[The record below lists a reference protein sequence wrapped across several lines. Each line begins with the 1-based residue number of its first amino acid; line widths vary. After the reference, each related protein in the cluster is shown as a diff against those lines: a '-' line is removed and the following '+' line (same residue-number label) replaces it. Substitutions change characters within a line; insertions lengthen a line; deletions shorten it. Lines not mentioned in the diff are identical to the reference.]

1 MLDLAF
7 LERPPPVFAGPLL
20 AAGDA
25 RLGRVLRSSNQGEY
39 EEAAR
44 EAASLFAQRTYDV
57 QLLVRYLF
65 GVFLERG
72 PAVLPQILEGVARA
86 LRDGFDPE
94 QAPDRSK
101 TTTDI
106 SVGWLLRTLRERIEY
121 HRLNRDETYKGWI
134 TAGDAAGVESIRAA
148 AAALRIEIE
157 RRLPTTRCTEQL
169 TALDACLGDLCR
181 AVLAKP
187 ALPKAPPPKLPDPPA
202 APAIEDD
209 PLGNEPSEPPP
220 ERPMAPPVGRAPAA
234 ALSPSGVFDSA
245 PLRLLLDKLDA
256 FDQLMARGDFERAA
270 IVAHDLNRVVEHFDP
285 RVYLPKLFSGYFRRL
300 ASGAGNLSPHWET
313 AESMSSRALE
323 QLYQVDL
330 DAFLEET

>member
-1 MLDLAF
+1 MLDLAY
-7 LERPPPVFAGPLL
+7 LERPPPIFAGPLL

-25 RLGRVLRSSNQGEY
+25 RLGRVLRSSNQGDY

-44 EAASLFAQRTYDV
+44 EAASLFAQRTYDI
-57 QLLVRYLF
+57 QLLTRYLF

-72 PAVLPQILEGVARA
+72 TAALPQVLEGVARA

-106 SVGWLLRTLRERIEY
+106 SIGWLLRTLRERIEY
-121 HRLNRDETYKGWI
+121 HRLNRDETYKEWI
-134 TAGDAAGVESIRAA
+134 TAGDAAAVESIRAA
-148 AAALRIEIE
+148 AATLRIEVE
-157 RRLPTTRCTEQL
+157 RLLPTTRCTEQL
-169 TALDACLGDLCR
+169 TALDACLGDFGR

-187 ALPKAPPPKLPDPPA
+187 AAPKAPPPKLPKPPTI
-202 APAIEDD
+202 PAIEAD
-209 PLGNEPSEPPP
+209 PLDHEPSEPPP
-220 ERPMAPPVGRAPAA
+220 ARPMAPVA

-245 PLRLLLDKLDA
+245 PLRRLLDKLDA
-256 FDQLMARGDFERAA
+256 FDRLMARGDFERAA

-330 DAFLEET
+330 DAFLEDA